1 MEVAVGAASW
11 LVGKV
16 VTQLSDSL
24 VEAYV
29 ASTELGL
36 NMEQIK
42 SDLMFT
48 QGLLHEAQMRRDV
61 SNPGLPGLL
70 EILSKKADE
79 AEDTLDELQYFII
92 QDQIHG
98 THEATPV
105 VDSSIRGQALHGH
118 HVLHRTVG
126 NCLSCFSSS
135 STRDGAGDH
144 VGKLTFNRV
153 DMSKKIKS
161 IIEGIHAACNHV
173 SNLLKIIHP
182 TVGRVL
188 KRPPSS
194 STITQNELYGREDIF
209 NQTLDDMCTIRT
221 ETLSVLPIV
230 GPGGIGKTTFAQHL
244 YNHKKTVA
252 HFSKNKA
259 WLQKS
264 IEERLD
270 PKRFLLVLDDMWKC
284 NSEAEWGSLLAPFK
298 TGEAKGSV
306 VIVTTRFPSI
316 AQMMKTTKPIELQG
330 LEDDE
335 FLTFFEE
342 CIFGQDKPA
351 CYEDDFID
359 IARKISKKLKGF
371 PLAAKSVGRLLKN
384 NLSQESWMEV
394 LERNE
399 WKNRQ
404 DSLESF
410 PHNFSKLIHLRYL
423 KLKIPY
429 NVKLSLPNA
438 MKYLRRL
445 EEYHVKKEGIGFELS
460 ELGDLTELGG
470 ELKIF
475 NLENVTTREEANE
488 AKLMIKTNLK
498 TLKLVWSVVQR
509 TTRSD
514 VLDGLQPPP
523 NLKTLVI
530 INHGGSVGPSWL
542 CSYICVKYLKSLHL
556 EGVCWGTLPL
566 FGQLMQLEELTLKS
580 IAGIHQL
587 GPDFG
592 GVTQKSF
599 SHLKKV
605 ELINMPDLVEW
616 VGGAHCHLFSKITSI
631 KCENCPNFSS
641 LLRPSSECSVSHIQD
656 INTTWFPNLCDLDIR
671 SCPKL
676 SLPPM
681 PHTSTLTRVSVRKGD
696 ETLLYFRE
704 EELTAYHY
712 DGALALHNLGKVK
725 AMEIVDML
733 HFPLADLQNLNCLTR
748 HSFEDCDNID
758 NTVVLHSVQS
768 LYLDDCH
775 LTGKSLTMVL
785 SIFPALTYFNLRMFG
800 ENHDIEEIV
809 LQAPITCSLCHMSI
823 SSSKNL
829 VLPVEDGGG
838 LQELSSLQSLR
849 ISDCGRM
856 FSRWCMVDA
865 GARTSKPLP
874 SSLRELSISRESSM
888 QSMALLSNLTSL
900 THLTLLECED
910 LTVDGFD
917 PLITLNLKEL
927 VVLNNCYEN
936 NYTCSIAADLLSEMT
951 RTKVLSAGS
960 LQLEALKVDNI
971 SGVLVPSICSLLA
984 ANLHKLIFK
993 SDLQMESFDEEQEQ
1007 ALQLLTSLK
1016 QLYFADCLSLLS
1028 LPDGLHR
1035 ISSLQKLHIY
1045 NCPKIGFLP
1054 KEGFPSS
1061 LRDLV
1066 LSECSVDL
1074 QDQLKKLETSNPDLF
1089 VHHMR

>member
-1 MEVAVGAASW
+1 M
-11 LVGKV
+11 
-16 VTQLSDSL
+16 
-24 VEAYV
+24 
-29 ASTELGL
+29 
-36 NMEQIK
+36 
-42 SDLMFT
+42 
-48 QGLLHEAQMRRDV
+48 HAQRA
-61 SNPGLPGLL
+61 GYLP
-70 EILSKKADE
+70 S
-79 AEDTLDELQYFII
+79 
-92 QDQIHG
+92 
-98 THEATPV
+98 
-105 VDSSIRGQALHGH
+105 
-118 HVLHRTVG
+118 
-126 NCLSCFSSS
+126 
-135 STRDGAGDH
+135 
-144 VGKLTFNRV
+144 
-153 DMSKKIKS
+153 
-161 IIEGIHAACNHV
+161 
-173 SNLLKIIHP
+173 
-182 TVGRVL
+182 
-188 KRPPSS
+188 
-194 STITQNELYGREDIF
+194 
-209 NQTLDDMCTIRT
+209 
-221 ETLSVLPIV
+221 
-230 GPGGIGKTTFAQHL
+230 
-244 YNHKKTVA
+244 
-252 HFSKNKA
+252 
-259 WLQKS
+259 
-264 IEERLD
+264 
-270 PKRFLLVLDDMWKC
+270 
-284 NSEAEWGSLLAPFK
+284 
-298 TGEAKGSV
+298 
-306 VIVTTRFPSI
+306 
-316 AQMMKTTKPIELQG
+316 
-330 LEDDE
+330 
-335 FLTFFEE
+335 
-342 CIFGQDKPA
+342 
-351 CYEDDFID
+351 
-359 IARKISKKLKGF
+359 
-371 PLAAKSVGRLLKN
+371 
-384 NLSQESWMEV
+384 
-394 LERNE
+394 
-399 WKNRQ
+399 
-404 DSLESF
+404 
-410 PHNFSKLIHLRYL
+410 
-423 KLKIPY
+423 
-429 NVKLSLPNA
+429 
-438 MKYLRRL
+438 
-445 EEYHVKKEGIGFELS
+445 
-460 ELGDLTELGG
+460 
-470 ELKIF
+470 
-475 NLENVTTREEANE
+475 
-488 AKLMIKTNLK
+488 
-498 TLKLVWSVVQR
+498 
-509 TTRSD
+509 
-514 VLDGLQPPP
+514 
-523 NLKTLVI
+523 
-530 INHGGSVGPSWL
+530 
-542 CSYICVKYLKSLHL
+542 
-556 EGVCWGTLPL
+556 
-566 FGQLMQLEELTLKS
+566 
-580 IAGIHQL
+580 
-587 GPDFG
+587 
-592 GVTQKSF
+592 
-599 SHLKKV
+599 
-605 ELINMPDLVEW
+605 
-616 VGGAHCHLFSKITSI
+616 
-631 KCENCPNFSS
+631 CPNFSS

-874 SSLRELSISRESSM
+874 SSLRELSICRESSM

-936 NYTCSIAADLLSEMT
+936 NYSCSIAADLLSEMT

-993 SDLQMESFDEEQEQ
+993 SDLQMESFDEEQEH

-1016 QLYFADCLSLLS
+1016 QLYFADCPSLLS
-1028 LPDGLHR
+1028 LPDGLHH

-1089 VHHMR
+1089 QADSYAVNLRRALPWSDLYNISYT

>member
-1 MEVAVGAASW
+1 
-11 LVGKV
+11 
-16 VTQLSDSL
+16 
-24 VEAYV
+24 
-29 ASTELGL
+29 
-36 NMEQIK
+36 
-42 SDLMFT
+42 
-48 QGLLHEAQMRRDV
+48 
-61 SNPGLPGLL
+61 
-70 EILSKKADE
+70 
-79 AEDTLDELQYFII
+79 
-92 QDQIHG
+92 
-98 THEATPV
+98 
-105 VDSSIRGQALHGH
+105 
-118 HVLHRTVG
+118 
-126 NCLSCFSSS
+126 
-135 STRDGAGDH
+135 
-144 VGKLTFNRV
+144 
-153 DMSKKIKS
+153 
-161 IIEGIHAACNHV
+161 
-173 SNLLKIIHP
+173 
-182 TVGRVL
+182 
-188 KRPPSS
+188 
-194 STITQNELYGREDIF
+194 
-209 NQTLDDMCTIRT
+209 
-221 ETLSVLPIV
+221 
-230 GPGGIGKTTFAQHL
+230 
-244 YNHKKTVA
+244 
-252 HFSKNKA
+252 
-259 WLQKS
+259 
-264 IEERLD
+264 
-270 PKRFLLVLDDMWKC
+270 
-284 NSEAEWGSLLAPFK
+284 
-298 TGEAKGSV
+298 
-306 VIVTTRFPSI
+306 
-316 AQMMKTTKPIELQG
+316 
-330 LEDDE
+330 
-335 FLTFFEE
+335 
-342 CIFGQDKPA
+342 
-351 CYEDDFID
+351 
-359 IARKISKKLKGF
+359 
-371 PLAAKSVGRLLKN
+371 
-384 NLSQESWMEV
+384 
-394 LERNE
+394 
-399 WKNRQ
+399 
-404 DSLESF
+404 
-410 PHNFSKLIHLRYL
+410 
-423 KLKIPY
+423 
-429 NVKLSLPNA
+429 
-438 MKYLRRL
+438 
-445 EEYHVKKEGIGFELS
+445 
-460 ELGDLTELGG
+460 
-470 ELKIF
+470 
-475 NLENVTTREEANE
+475 
-488 AKLMIKTNLK
+488 
-498 TLKLVWSVVQR
+498 
-509 TTRSD
+509 
-514 VLDGLQPPP
+514 
-523 NLKTLVI
+523 
-530 INHGGSVGPSWL
+530 
-542 CSYICVKYLKSLHL
+542 
-556 EGVCWGTLPL
+556 
-566 FGQLMQLEELTLKS
+566 
-580 IAGIHQL
+580 
-587 GPDFG
+587 
-592 GVTQKSF
+592 
-599 SHLKKV
+599 
-605 ELINMPDLVEW
+605 
-616 VGGAHCHLFSKITSI
+616 
-631 KCENCPNFSS
+631 
-641 LLRPSSECSVSHIQD
+641 
-656 INTTWFPNLCDLDIR
+656 
-671 SCPKL
+671 
-676 SLPPM
+676 M

-874 SSLRELSISRESSM
+874 SSLRELSICRESSM

-936 NYTCSIAADLLSEMT
+936 NYSCSIAADLLSEMT

-993 SDLQMESFDEEQEQ
+993 SDLQMESFDEEQEH

-1016 QLYFADCLSLLS
+1016 QLYFADCPSLLS
-1028 LPDGLHR
+1028 LPDGLHH